1 MYTYPEIKL
10 QNKQDA
16 FCAMYHNI
24 CRSIFALCGA
34 YEGEGVIRSAVRAAG
49 EASGAEQL
57 KKLTQAKACTDLS
70 NLYRLGPDIAI
81 DPRIRANVIFD
92 EKDRQVFEIYTC
104 PLADYWK
111 RHGGERAG
119 MIFCEEYNLA
129 KVKAYTENK
138 GQMNLSKKLSDP
150 RDCFCRFSVYFRQA
164 NMSKERAEEVFG
176 AAADKKAVPSLSFDE
191 AIAKLTISVYCSL
204 YSAAESAFS
213 AQGVLAVGKGLEAWA
228 NEASASIKVQARN
241 TLNIVDDAFI
251 KLNFPLRIDGG
262 DEAWAL
268 FPNGAEAKAL
278 MQRTVFSAM
287 QRAKQ

>member
-70 NLYRLGPDIAI
+70 NLYRLGTDIAI

-164 NMSKERAEEVFG
+164 NMSKERAEEV
-176 AAADKKAVPSLSFDE
+176 
-191 AIAKLTISVYCSL
+191 
-204 YSAAESAFS
+204 
-213 AQGVLAVGKGLEAWA
+213 
-228 NEASASIKVQARN
+228 
-241 TLNIVDDAFI
+241 
-251 KLNFPLRIDGG
+251 
-262 DEAWAL
+262 
-268 FPNGAEAKAL
+268 
-278 MQRTVFSAM
+278 
-287 QRAKQ
+287 